1 MGMIYYKDK
10 PYAIGGSNGSSSD
23 TDHVE
28 LTYAEYQALSEEE
41 QKNGTIYFITDA
53 AEVDELQ
60 DFYSKKETEEMIN
73 AAVSAIKPT
82 LVDQRLYDGDESNT
96 LSVPATTITYTGL
109 SIIVPPKHVAILK
122 FSVNNRS
129 GGGPTIHMGYSLDQ
143 QTVTSLQSLQSKIQH
158 NTVSQFYSVDDN
170 IVHTNRTDTSQT
182 LYMQIYS
189 DMNMSLM
196 FVGLNGAILPT

>member
-53 AEVDELQ
+53 AEIGEYQ
-60 DFYSKKETEEMIN
+60 EFYSKKETEEMIN

-82 LVDQRLYDGDESNT
+82 LVDQRLYDGDESNA

-109 SIIVPPKHVAILK
+109 SIIVPPKHVAVLK

-129 GGGPTIHMGYSLDQ
+129 GGGPTIQMGYSLDQ
-143 QTVTSLQSLQSKIQH
+143 QSVSSLQSLQSKIQH

-170 IVHTNRTDTSQT
+170 IVHTNRTDTGQT